1 MEELTQRMAALELA
15 LIELAAGASP
25 DLLEAARRRLSRG
38 PDWIADEEEW
48 ERRQQALQLIR
59 DAERRRA
66 ACGLAVGAGRADSKV
81 FPVAMTAAAGRSGV
95 QGGLNHQT
103 STQA

>member
-1 MEELTQRMAALELA
+1 M
-15 LIELAAGASP
+15 IELAAGARP

-66 ACGLAVGAGRADSKV
+66 VCGPAAGTGRADAKA
-81 FPVAMTAAAGRSGV
+81 FAAKMTGAAGHSDVEGH
-95 QGGLNHQT
+95 LNHQT